1 MTPEDF
7 QRTWDVVLAK
17 LTPDERELIETV
29 VAGAQVN
36 YTGLYMLFAAALGV
50 VGGWCLAGLLN

>member
-1 MTPEDF
+1 MVTQEEF
-7 QRTWDVVLAK
+7 QRAWDAVLAK

-36 YTGLYMLFAAALGV
+36 YTGLYMLLAAALGV
-50 VGGWCLAGLLN
+50 VGGWCLARLL